1 MTRIA
6 MREIRRRLHAHPEP
20 GFLEFHTVGVITE
33 QLDLLGVEYH
43 TGTAAMDPTAIM
55 DGPSP
60 AEREEWGRRA
70 LERGIEPRRVE
81 TLTQEGTAIVAIIRG
96 RRPGPVW
103 GLRCDID
110 ALPIAESR
118 EPDHL
123 PWRQGFASR
132 TPYMHACGHDGHTSI
147 GLGVLSRLQD
157 EDFAGELR
165 IFFQPAEEGTRGA
178 APMLAAGVADDV
190 ERMLAFHLRADVPL
204 GTVIGGV
211 ENYKAT
217 TKWRAIFT
225 GAPAHA
231 SGAPEKGRNALL
243 AAAHATLGIHG
254 MPRFAT
260 TDTRVN
266 VGTFHAAGAANI
278 IPAEATITYEVR
290 AEDNDAVNDMSQR
303 ADAAVE
309 GAARMHD
316 VQVET
321 TLSGQAPTTTPDEEM
336 LSLIETASAAVPAI
350 TAFSRRARLT
360 CGSDDA
366 HLFIRAVQRNGGIGT
381 YLGIGA
387 QNTEAPHHSAHFDFD
402 EAALDVTADLLA
414 ATVREAVGPRG

>member
-6 MREIRRRLHAHPEP
+6 MHTIRRRLHAHPEP
-20 GFLEFHTVGVITE
+20 GFLEFHTAEVIAE
-33 QLDLLGVEYH
+33 QLDRLGVEYRS
-43 TGTAAMDPTAIM
+43 GAAVMDVTAIL
-55 DGPSP
+55 DGPSS

-70 LERGIEPRRVE
+70 VERGVEPRRVE
-81 TLTQEGTAIVAIIRG
+81 ALAQEGTAIVAIIRG
-96 RRPGPVW
+96 SRPGPVW

-110 ALPIAESR
+110 ALPITESR

-132 TPYMHACGHDGHTSI
+132 TPYMHACGHDGHTAI
-147 GLGVLSRLQD
+147 GLGVLDRLRTR
-157 EDFAGELR
+157 DFAGELR

-204 GTVIGGV
+204 GTVVGGV

-217 TKWRAIFT
+217 TKWKATFT
-225 GAPAHA
+225 GEPAHA

-243 AAAHATLGIHG
+243 AAAHATLGIQG
-254 MPRFAT
+254 MTRFAT

-266 VGTFHAAGAANI
+266 VGTFHAPGSANI

-290 AEDNDAVNDMSQR
+290 AEDNHAVSDMSRR
-303 ADAAVE
+303 AEAAVE
-309 GAARMHD
+309 GAAHMHD

-321 TLSGQAPTTTPDEEM
+321 AMSGRAVNTTPDEEM
-336 LSLIETASAAVPAI
+336 LDLIESASAAVPTI
-350 TAFSRRARLT
+350 TAFSRRGRLR

-366 HLFIRAVQRNGGIGT
+366 HLFIHAVQQAGGTGA

-387 QNTEAPHHSAHFDFD
+387 QNADGPHHSANFDVD
-402 EAALDVTADLLA
+402 EAALEMSADLLA
-414 ATVREAVGPRG
+414 ATVRGSG